1 MPLGA
6 EDFQLRLS
14 TDRFRG
20 SEILFQPSIIG
31 NECAGLTEVL
41 ENTFQLYDNKKNDIL
56 TNFVLLTGG
65 NMNVHNIDNRIKAE
79 IRMMRPQGVPL
90 NVVKAY
96 DPDLDAWKG
105 GVMFARRDDFLEETS
120 ISKAQ
125 YEE

>member
-1 MPLGA
+1 
-6 EDFQLRLS
+6 
-14 TDRFRG
+14 
-20 SEILFQPSIIG
+20 
-31 NECAGLTEVL
+31 
-41 ENTFQLYDNKKNDIL
+41 
-56 TNFVLLTGG
+56 
-65 NMNVHNIDNRIKAE
+65 MNVHNIDNRIKAE

-125 YEE
+125 YEECGPHYFKDHFASNLSYGESLNVGPASHSMKKRQKVSE